1 MCNKCDKEDCK
12 TKKIY
17 NETFTKHLELIQSA
31 ITRLSGHSF
40 SMKQWCLTIVTI
52 IVSVLTLTKENSLN
66 DEIKL
71 VLLIGIVAL
80 TVCFWF
86 LDSFY
91 LLSERKLRKLY
102 EDSVKK
108 YHNDEEIIL
117 FSMDTKHL
125 ENKGDYYSIFGVM
138 FSRTEI
144 PLYLILL
151 LFEITIML
159 FLDKNYMTV
168 LIGIFY

>member
-1 MCNKCDKEDCK
+1 M
-12 TKKIY
+12 
-17 NETFTKHLELIQSA
+17 
-31 ITRLSGHSF
+31 
-40 SMKQWCLTIVTI
+40 
-52 IVSVLTLTKENSLN
+52 
-66 DEIKL
+66 
-71 VLLIGIVAL
+71 LIGIVAL